1 MIQDVV
7 HLGFPTADSDVGSFS
22 RGRTGDPNLRRRRLA
37 EEIRLVAQRNRDV
50 AGSIRSRP
58 RIRRFRLLR
67 RNAIPDG
74 MRIHEIW
81 AIRGSI
87 RFEEDPRKKAKAR
100 FGFDRVGRNDRTIR
114 NQGFDWVGLGQARR
128 KRSWIRDFLGPQMI
142 SPKES
147 FIRSSDNGGR

>member
-1 MIQDVV
+1 MYSRPDRVVRFFTVDISYLVRFGTDPDLFHSMIQDVV
-7 HLGFPTADSDVGSFS
+7 HPGFPTADSDVRSFS

-100 FGFDRVGRNDRTIR
+100 FGFDRVGRNDRTE
-114 NQGFDWVGLGQARR
+114 L
-128 KRSWIRDFLGPQMI
+128 SL
-142 SPKES
+142 EL
-147 FIRSSDNGGR
+147 